1 MTLSDVPDGI
11 HPRLLEHWAITLC
24 DAVYFYLNS
33 TYRQWQWG
41 CYLYLSIYLGG
52 SAAAAAKAA
61 DAADS
66 DSGSEDEEG
75 EKKEG
80 ADTQVPNLLWHKWF
94 FIIDC

>member
-1 MTLSDVPDGI
+1 M
-11 HPRLLEHWAITLC
+11 
-24 DAVYFYLNS
+24 
-33 TYRQWQWG
+33 
-41 CYLYLSIYLGG
+41 LSISIYISKYYLGG

-80 ADTQVPNLLWHKWF
+80 ADAQVPTKSF
-94 FIIDC
+94 MT